1 MEYYMSEMVRE
12 KKKGRILE
20 GMGRPVKKLMLNQFG
35 GAILGIMLSSATM
48 QSDKLNLLTSILSI
62 IFYLFL
68 QYTAIWEIG
77 AKDQIRV
84 NGGRAAE
91 NKWQGLRIALVG
103 NGLNI
108 LLGFLAVILT
118 TIGVLAQWKWAGEG
132 ALIFTVIA
140 RFWQGMYNGLI
151 NFIIPSNL
159 QGAQT
164 ILSSLIYI
172 AIILPSLVVNTIGYR
187 MGYLNRRIFPERK
200 KRDKSI

>member
-1 MEYYMSEMVRE
+1 MSEIVQE
-12 KKKGRILE
+12 KKKGKVLE
-20 GMGRPVKKLMLNQFG
+20 GMGTPVKKLMLNQFG
-35 GAILGIMLSSATM
+35 GAMLGIMLSSATM
-48 QSDKLNLLTSILSI
+48 QSDMLNFLTSILAI

-91 NKWQGLRIALVG
+91 NKWQGLRIALLA

-108 LLGFLAVILT
+108 LLGFLAVVLT
-118 TIGVLAQWKWAGEG
+118 TVGVLTQWKWAGEG
-132 ALIFTVIA
+132 ALISTVTA
-140 RFWQGMYNGLI
+140 RFWQGMYNGVI
-151 NFIIPSNL
+151 NFIIPANL
-159 QGAQT
+159 KGVQT
-164 ILSSLIYI
+164 ILSSLIYF

-200 KRDKSI
+200 KRDKN